1 MPEQV
6 TVTVQEPAAPP
17 IPEPVATINLDKQPD
32 PITPNQTDI
41 SLKQLENRWSAT
53 ERVNKKLQAELAE
66 LKAKLTQPA
75 APITPYSGEA
85 ISRPVAPPSDLD
97 RLVETDW
104 KAAVAQVAQQQAQ
117 KIIEEREQA
126 RLFQDAKTQRER
138 NVAQAFQV
146 VVEKYPV
153 LHPETG
159 DADDPISQAWTKAY
173 NEHPEYHSNEFGA
186 ILTMQ
191 AMEASLKAKPGPSA
205 PRRSANLPPSR
216 PAAGGN
222 GNTYSITKEQK
233 DLIDHMG
240 IAPEQYAKIAK
251 TLESGESFE
260 VA

>member
-6 TVTVQEPAAPP
+6 TVTVQDPATPA
-17 IPEPVATINLDKQPD
+17 PEPVATIQLDKQPD
-32 PITPNQTDI
+32 PITPNPTDV
-41 SLKQLENRWSAT
+41 SLKQLENRWAAT
-53 ERVNKKLQAELAE
+53 ERVNKKLQADLAE
-66 LKAKLTQPA
+66 LRNKLTQPA
-75 APITPYSGEA
+75 APIAPA
-85 ISRPVAPPSDLD
+85 RPESNLSDLD

-104 KAAVAQVAQQQAQ
+104 KGAVKQVVNPVIEQEVNR
-117 KIIEEREQA
+117 IIEQREQA
-126 RLFQDAKTQRER
+126 RLVKDAQTQRER
-138 NVAQAFQV
+138 NVAQAFQA
-146 VVEKYPV
+146 VVEKYPA

-159 DADDPISQAWTKAY
+159 DAEDPISLAWTKAY

-191 AMEASLKAKPGPSA
+191 AMEASMKSKPGPAA
-205 PRRSANLPPSR
+205 PRRSAGLPPSR
-216 PAAGGN
+216 PAAGQ

-240 IAPEQYAKIAK
+240 IPAEQYAKIAK